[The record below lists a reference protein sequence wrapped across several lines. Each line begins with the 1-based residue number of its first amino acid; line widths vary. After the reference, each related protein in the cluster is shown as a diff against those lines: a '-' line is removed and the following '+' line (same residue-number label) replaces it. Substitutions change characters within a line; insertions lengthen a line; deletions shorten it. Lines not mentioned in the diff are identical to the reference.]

1 MAGRERGSGPE
12 HGHGPA
18 GRQPDGFRSSLPDD
32 VPYTGQFEAPPDLRQ
47 GGSYGGRAG
56 GSRGQAP
63 GYPDSAGRGA
73 RDGHSYS
80 DQRDPRALG
89 QSLGNRRPGEPPG
102 ADSRYASPRGRGRQA
117 GDPRPYNPRYPDPR
131 YADPRYRDPRYADPR
146 YADPRYASPR
156 GRGRQADDPRPYN
169 PRYPDPRYADPR
181 YPDPRYADPRY
192 PDPRYASPRGREGQT
207 GDPRY
212 PDPRYPDPRYPDPR
226 YPDPRYAD
234 PRYPDPRY
242 RDPRYRD
249 PRYADPR
256 YGDPRYADPR
266 YADPRYRDPR
276 YTDPRY
282 RDPRYADPR
291 YADPRYRDPR
301 YADPRYLDPRYADG
315 GPVTLADVTRAERT
329 RAGNEGLVR
338 ATGAMAAGT
347 LASRVTG
354 LLRTFVLVYALGT
367 ATLGNVYNYSNTVP
381 NAVYN
386 VAIGGVLTSVIVPLL
401 VKAAKRNSDR
411 GEAYDQRMFTLVT
424 VLLAAITLIATL
436 AAAQLALLYDPSAQ
450 GASRHLLVIWA
461 FFFMPQIFF
470 YGVSSLAGAVLNA
483 RGHFASPMWTPVV
496 NNIVVTVVTAAFIA
510 IAGVHRTPATITP
523 LQVQLLGFGTTL
535 GIVAQTV
542 ALIPSLR
549 RVGFRWHPRFDFR
562 RAEVSEIGRMAGW
575 MLGYVA
581 TTQVAFLV
589 TSRVAS
595 SAERGPNAAHGFAAY
610 SNAWL
615 LFQLPYAI
623 VGISV
628 ITALLPRMS
637 AHAAERRYS
646 LVRSDF
652 STGVRLA
659 SVIVVPAALVLA
671 VLGQPLAEG
680 LLAWGHTSYADAR
693 YMGEVFAVFSLGLV
707 PYMLFQLLLR
717 VFYALHDS
725 RTAAMIGVLT
735 MFTNIAANLIALSVL
750 PARDVVV
757 GLGAGFG
764 LANLAG
770 SIAAWR
776 ILGRRI
782 GGLAGEVIGPSLVR
796 MHLAAI
802 PAALFALGVGVMIG
816 SVLQPG
822 RISALATVVVGGCG
836 ALLVYLVF
844 ARGLRIREV
853 SELAWSLTARL
864 RR

>member
-1 MAGRERGSGPE
+1 VSPHGRD
-12 HGHGPA
+12 
-18 GRQPDGFRSSLPDD
+18 RQASDPR
-32 VPYTGQFEAPPDLRQ
+32 PYDPR
-47 GGSYGGRAG
+47 Y
-56 GSRGQAP
+56 
-63 GYPDSAGRGA
+63 
-73 RDGHSYS
+73 
-80 DQRDPRALG
+80 RDPRA
-89 QSLGNRRPGEPPG
+89 
-102 ADSRYASPRGRGRQA
+102 Y
-117 GDPRPYNPRYPDPR
+117 DPRPYDPRAYDPRAYDPR
-131 YADPRYRDPRYADPR
+131 YADPRHADPR
-146 YADPRYASPR
+146 HADPRAYDPR
-156 GRGRQADDPRPYN
+156 HADPRHADPRHRDPRPY
-169 PRYPDPRYADPR
+169 DPRAY
-181 YPDPRYADPRY
+181 
-192 PDPRYASPRGREGQT
+192 
-207 GDPRY
+207 
-212 PDPRYPDPRYPDPR
+212 
-226 YPDPRYAD
+226 
-234 PRYPDPRY
+234 
-242 RDPRYRD
+242 
-249 PRYADPR
+249 
-256 YGDPRYADPR
+256 
-266 YADPRYRDPR
+266 
-276 YTDPRY
+276 DPRY

-301 YADPRYLDPRYADG
+301 AYDPRPYDPRAYDPRYRDPRYADPRYRDPRAYDPRPYDPRYRDPRYRDPRAYDPRPYDPRYADPRYRAG
-315 GPVTLADVTRAERT
+315 GPATLADVTLAERT
-329 RAGNEGLVR
+329 RAGTEGLVR
-338 ATGAMAAGT
+338 ATGTMAAGT

-354 LLRTFVLVYALGT
+354 LLRTFVLIYALGT
-367 ATLGNVYNYSNTVP
+367 ATLGNVYNYSNTIP

-386 VAIGGVLTSVIVPLL
+386 IAIGGVLTSVIVPLL
-401 VKAAKRNSDR
+401 VKAAKRNRDR

-424 VLLAAITLIATL
+424 VLLAAITVIATL

-470 YGVSSLAGAVLNA
+470 YGVSSLAGAILNA

-496 NNIVVTVVTAAFIA
+496 NNIVVIVITAAFIG

-562 RAEVSEIGRMAGW
+562 RAEVGEISRMAGW

-671 VLGQPLAEG
+671 VLGQPLADG

-770 SIAAWR
+770 TIAAWR

-782 GGLAGEVIGPSLVR
+782 GGLAGHVIGPSLVR
-796 MHLAAI
+796 MHMASI
-802 PAALFALGVGVMIG
+802 PAALFALGVAVMIG
-816 SVLQPG
+816 SVLHPG
-822 RISALATVVVGGCG
+822 RISALATVVVGGSG

-853 SELAWSLTARL
+853 SELAWSLTTRL